1 MSKVS
6 NKYLRARYEH
16 LAEKENLTLAD
27 VALRCDW
34 ETNDKRTNSLKPD
47 SSRVGRKLGLVK
59 DGGVYKTEVDEGD
72 ALKLC
77 RAMHLDPMD
86 IGL

>member
-1 MSKVS
+1 VKVS
-6 NKYLRARYEH
+6 NESLRARYQH
-16 LAEKENLTLAD
+16 LEEKEKLTLAD

-34 ETNDKRTNSLKPD
+34 ETQDKRTNSLKPD
-47 SSRVGRKLGLVK
+47 SSRVARKLGLVR
-59 DGGVYKTEVDEGD
+59 DNGVLKTEIEERD

-77 RAMHLDPMD
+77 RAMHLDPID